1 MIKSEKVDFFYFMI
15 SFINW
20 HIWRM
25 QSIQF
30 RYNINA
36 STSDNSTKNVERI
49 SKFAVKTK
57 LPYAGTDPLFE
68 DLWKEF

>member
-1 MIKSEKVDFFYFMI
+1 
-15 SFINW
+15 
-20 HIWRM
+20 M